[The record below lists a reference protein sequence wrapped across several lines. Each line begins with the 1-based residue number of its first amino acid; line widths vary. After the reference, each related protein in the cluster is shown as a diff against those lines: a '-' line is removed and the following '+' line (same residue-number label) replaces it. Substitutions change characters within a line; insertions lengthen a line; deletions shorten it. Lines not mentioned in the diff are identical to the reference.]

1 MMLAGVC
8 RVDITPP
15 LGLPLRGWAART
27 ARAKTAHEPLLAQAV
42 VLDDGLGGQ
51 AAIVAIDLPHVG
63 RGLTNDVRARV
74 LASTGIG
81 AVLLNASHTHSGPP
95 LDLGGGI
102 SWTPEDP
109 EYARY
114 AAMLPELISG
124 AVYGAFHARREARV
138 ASGSGRVAGVSVNRV
153 QHEDPVDDS
162 VQVVRIDAR
171 DGSPL
176 AVLGSFACHG
186 TCMAGQVPDWNAD
199 FAAPLRLTVQRELPG
214 AECLFLQ
221 GCAGDIAP
229 WDFWKGNPSPRPH
242 TYANRDE
249 LGARVGGEIARV
261 AAGLQMLDDARVAAS
276 SRMLPLRRR
285 QLTWDQAEL
294 DLIERSLRNQPDPEY
309 PELWPEHLHTAN
321 SAQNYPLTY
330 QRGAVGTYQN
340 MRRRKDEPLQAEVQT
355 IAIGD
360 AALSANPFELFNGPG
375 LAIRAR
381 SPFGGATFVL
391 GYSNDYLGYLPRT
404 EDFSKIV
411 DVPLEEVLDQDR
423 FRWAYGMTNTNV
435 DLGEIDK
442 LIEASAEELRLVHAA
457 LTPALSQ
464 REREHP

>member
-1 MMLAGVC
+1 MLAGMC

-15 LGLPLRGWAART
+15 LGLPLRAWAARN
-27 ARAKTAHEPLLAQAV
+27 ARAKAAHEPLLAQALV
-42 VLDDGLGGQ
+42 VDDSAGGL

-63 RGLTNDVRARV
+63 RGLTDDVRARV
-74 LASTGIG
+74 RASTGIS

-95 LDLGGGI
+95 LDLGGGV
-102 SWTPEDP
+102 SWTSQDP

-114 AAMLPELISG
+114 AAILPELVAG
-124 AVYGAFHARREARV
+124 AVYGAYHARRPVRV
-138 ASGSGRVAGVSVNRV
+138 GSGAGRVAGVSVNRV
-153 QHEDPVDDS
+153 QHEEAVDDS
-162 VQVVRIDAR
+162 VQVLRIDTQA
-171 DGSPL
+171 GEPV

-186 TCMAGQVPDWNAD
+186 TCMGGHVPDWNAD

-229 WDFWKGNPSPRPH
+229 WDFWMGNPSPRPH
-242 TYANRDE
+242 TYPNRDE
-249 LGARVGGEIARV
+249 LGERVGLEIARV
-261 AAGLQMLDDARVAAS
+261 AAQLQTAADARVAATS
-276 SRMLPLRRR
+276 QMLPLRRR
-285 QLTWDQAEL
+285 QLQWEQVEL
-294 DLIERSLRNQPDPEY
+294 DLIERSLRAQPQPDL
-309 PELWPEHLHTAN
+309 PELWAEHVHTAN
-321 SAQNYPLTY
+321 SAQLFPLPY
-330 QRGAVGTYQN
+330 QRGALGMYQN
-340 MRRRKDEPLQAEVQT
+340 MRRRTDEPLQAEVQT

-360 AALSANPFELFNGPG
+360 AVISANGFELFNGPG
-375 LAIRAR
+375 LEIRAQ
-381 SPFGGATFVL
+381 SPFRGATFVL

-442 LIEASAEELRLVHAA
+442 LIDASAVGLRHVHAQTSA
-457 LTPALSQ
+457 LAT
-464 REREHP
+464 